1 MNAVIPPE
9 TDAKLD
15 EAWRPVLD
23 GTSPVLRRFYHIFRH
38 IPAAPR
44 CKFCAAPFAGPG
56 AVLMRT
62 IGRDRWHKNP
72 NFCRFCFG
80 NLEARHGGAEI
91 ELSLLFADVRGSTG
105 LAEKMSPREFKR
117 LMDDFYRAASE
128 LLIDRDAIV
137 DKFVGDE
144 VVALFIPALARRE
157 HARRAI
163 ESAVELVRRMGEHSP
178 PIPVGAGVH
187 TGTAFVGSV
196 GDGPRTDFTALG
208 DAVNVTARLASAA
221 AGGEVLVTAPAAVSG
236 GLDTAGSERRQLE
249 LRGRSEPV
257 DVVVLGGLPAAG
269 SLR

>member
-1 MNAVIPPE
+1 MAESGPYGDE
-9 TDAKLD
+9 TID

-23 GTSPVLRRFYHIFRH
+23 GTAPVLRRFYRIFRH

-44 CKFCAAPFAGPG
+44 CKFCAAPFGGVG
-56 AVLMRT
+56 APLMRA

-72 NFCRFCFG
+72 KFCRFCFG

-91 ELSLLFADVRGSTG
+91 ELSLLFADVRGSTS
-105 LAEKMSPREFKR
+105 LAEKMRPTEFKR
-117 LMDDFYRAASE
+117 LMDDFYRTASA

-144 VVALFIPALARRE
+144 VMAIFIPALAQQH

-163 ESAVELVRRMGEHSP
+163 DSASELVRKMRGRHP
-178 PIPVGAGVH
+178 PVPVGAGVH

-208 DAVNVTARLASAA
+208 DAVNVAARLASSAAAGEVLITTAAAA
-221 AGGEVLVTAPAAVSG
+221 AGG
-236 GLDTAGSERRQLE
+236 LDTDRAERRHLA

-257 DVVVLGGLPAAG
+257 EVLV
-269 SLR
+269 LRGPDAD